1 MAKAKSKKA
10 VAKAPVKA
18 KVEPTPVVETI
29 ESLEQEQPKEKAPVT
44 VGYDGYKP
52 SAVVPEGLKSN
63 DTAPET
69 WEYKDR
75 TYVLCTR
82 KTPIMMTLPVRHTA
96 KRPLLWY
103 DEEKGYEREIR
114 YATNQK
120 SVFVDEQEGHVT
132 LEHVAIRNGS
142 LFVPKNKQALQKL
155 LSLYHPLN
163 DVIFKEVDERKD
175 AVDQLDIM
183 DMELEALNAASAM
196 DIDMAEAILRVE
208 IGNRVNGLT
217 TKELKRDLRLFAKRD
232 PILFMELANDENVAV
247 RNMGIKAVERGI
259 LALAADQRTFTWKST
274 GRKIMTVPFDENPY
288 SALAAFFK
296 TDDGVE
302 IYMNIEKRLG

>member
-1 MAKAKSKKA
+1 MATPKKKA
-10 VAKAPVKA
+10 TPAKPKA
-18 KVEPTPVVETI
+18 EAVESKETKV
-29 ESLEQEQPKEKAPVT
+29 PVT
-44 VGYDGYKP
+44 VGYEGYEP
-52 SAVVPEGLKSN
+52 SEVMPQGVETS
-63 DTAPET
+63 DSAPET
-69 WEYKDR
+69 WEYRDR

-82 KTPIMMTLPVRHTA
+82 KTPIMMTIPVRHTA

-132 LEHVAIRNGS
+132 LEHIAIRNGS

-163 DVIFKEVDERKD
+163 GIIFKEIDERKD
-175 AVDQLDIM
+175 AVDQLDVM
-183 DMELEALNAASAM
+183 DMELEALNAAATM

-208 IGNRVNGLT
+208 IGSRVRNLT

-247 RNMGIKAVERGI
+247 RNMGIRAVEAGI
-259 LALAADQRTFTWKST
+259 LALAEDQRTFTWKST
-274 GRKIMTVPFDENPY
+274 GRKVMTVPFDENPY
-288 SALAAFFK
+288 SALASFFK
-296 TDDGVE
+296 TDEGVE
-302 IYMNIEKRLG
+302 IYMSIEKRLG